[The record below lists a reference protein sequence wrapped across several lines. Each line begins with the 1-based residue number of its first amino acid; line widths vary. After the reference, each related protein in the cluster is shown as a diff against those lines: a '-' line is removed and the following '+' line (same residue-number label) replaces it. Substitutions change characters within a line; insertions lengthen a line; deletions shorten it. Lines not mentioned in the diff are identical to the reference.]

1 MEYLRSLV
9 YSGLKV
15 LVDVGKWVNYEEFC
29 IKMGEIPDSICAPEW
44 EQYCNYYKE
53 KFEKEKNPEK
63 RKNIFSEYIIDL
75 KKRGFLPSDTSELT
89 GNFSEHIAQ
98 ILSKKSQN

>member
-1 MEYLRSLV
+1 
-9 YSGLKV
+9 
-15 LVDVGKWVNYEEFC
+15 
-29 IKMGEIPDSICAPEW
+29 MGEIPDSICAPEW

-75 KKRGFLPSDTSELT
+75 KNRGFIPSDTSGLT
-89 GNFSEHIAQ
+89 GNFSEHITK